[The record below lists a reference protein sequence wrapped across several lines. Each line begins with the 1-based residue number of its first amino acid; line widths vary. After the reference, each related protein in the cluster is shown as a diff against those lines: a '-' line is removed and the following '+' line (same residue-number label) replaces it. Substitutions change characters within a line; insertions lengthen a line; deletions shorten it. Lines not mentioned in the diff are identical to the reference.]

1 MFDDDISELMLRIEA
16 LESRLDKLET
26 LLQKKLADVPSAP
39 RQSKTRE
46 KQPVFEIGIKGKYR
60 FLADYLHEHGGD
72 TITMSFDQIEQLVGD
87 KLPRSAYNYRA
98 YWSNTDTHTISRAW
112 MRAGDMTTYVNLLA
126 KKVTFEKR
134 RSYDSPSK

>member
-16 LESRLDKLET
+16 LESRLDQLET

-46 KQPVFEIGIKGKYR
+46 KQPVFEIG
-60 FLADYLHEHGGD
+60 
-72 TITMSFDQIEQLVGD
+72 
-87 KLPRSAYNYRA
+87 
-98 YWSNTDTHTISRAW
+98 
-112 MRAGDMTTYVNLLA
+112 LA